1 LNNEHGLLDAEIE
14 ICKSRIQSIHDNEV
28 AKFKAKISEESD
40 KINFR
45 KFICS
50 KVLNNTPEDKT
61 IYLLG
66 RI

>member
-1 LNNEHGLLDAEIE
+1 
-14 ICKSRIQSIHDNEV
+14 V